1 MKYDKNLW
9 EETIKFH
16 GHECPGIAMGFKI
29 CEAAIKKLGIN
40 PLNDEIICIA
50 ENNTCPADAIRF
62 ILGCNEKN
70 NKLSFNLSE
79 NLTFS
84 FFNKAN
90 NQKLKIQFKSLKRD
104 EDMSKEE
111 FTNTILET
119 DVDDLMDYSEAVG
132 LF

>member
-29 CEAAIKKLGIN
+29 CEAAMKKMGIN
-40 PLNDEIICIA
+40 PSKDEIICIA

-62 ILGCNEKN
+62 ILKCNEQN

-79 NLTFS
+79 DLAFS
-84 FFNKAN
+84 FLNKAN
-90 NQKLKIQFKSLKRD
+90 GQTLKIQLKPLKRD
-104 EDMSKEE
+104 KNMSKEQ
-111 FTNTILET
+111 FTNAILEM
-119 DVDDLMDYSEAVG
+119 DVDDLMVYSEAID

>member
-29 CEAAIKKLGIN
+29 CEAAMKKMGIN
-40 PLNDEIICIA
+40 PSKDEIICIA

-62 ILGCNEKN
+62 ILKCNEQN

-79 NLTFS
+79 DLAFS
-84 FFNKAN
+84 FLNKAN
-90 NQKLKIQFKSLKRD
+90 GQTLKIQLKPLKRD
-104 EDMSKEE
+104 KNMSKEQ
-111 FTNTILET
+111 FTNTILEM
-119 DVDDLMDYSEAVG
+119 DVDDLMVYSEAID